1 MVPVVAKERHGLCGR
16 CPEQGN
22 AALHASLDPL
32 RARFT
37 QIRVAA
43 WQNDGNPIR
52 QVELIK
58 ANDAMKG
65 NDRGSC

>member
-1 MVPVVAKERHGLCGR
+1 MAKKWHGLLGR
-16 CPEQGN
+16 WCPEQGN
-22 AALHASLDPL
+22 ATLHTSLDSL
-32 RARFT
+32 GARFT
-37 QIRVAA
+37 QIRVPA
-43 WQNDGNPIR
+43 WQNDGSPIS